1 VNVKKEKDMKRILLF
16 AVAFATAGMMMFNIT
31 VSLGS
36 AQTSD
41 VAAGVKF
48 HNETETQAEIE
59 AYWTPER
66 LLSAQTIEL
75 HPEVDARGLP
85 IVSEVATQPGQS
97 VFVDGAEAS
106 FKLGNSAQRILIP
119 ANLLPT
125 VEPADGIQKD
135 ATSSFGA
142 YFTTSRVFPDAATTA
157 GPNKTIGKLFFTDPR
172 TGTNFVCSASVLRF
186 RLVVTAGHCVAHG
199 SPTPSD
205 QYFYSKF
212 MFVPSELSGAAPNG
226 TWTPSGEL
234 VTSNWVGSGS
244 VPNEQD
250 VGMLIIKDQKINGN
264 GPYRIGHITGYLGYA
279 YCNGT
284 DCSNPPISDNAL
296 TILGYPC
303 NLDSCERMELT
314 SAQTYESGGSNTWIY
329 GSAFRGGASGGP
341 WIQDYGVNPSGAP
354 AGLLGNN
361 YVEAVT
367 SYGPTSTTPM
377 YLGASAWDNRF
388 KNMLTSA
395 CGIAPAGSC

>member
-1 VNVKKEKDMKRILLF
+1 MKKKILL
-16 AVAFATAGMMMFNIT
+16 AVAFAAVGTLMLSIT
-31 VSLGS
+31 PSVVF
-36 AQTSD
+36 AQITD
-41 VAAGVKF
+41 AAAGVKF
-48 HNETETQAEIE
+48 HNETDTQADIE

-66 LLSAQTIEL
+66 LLSAKPIEL
-75 HPEVDARGLP
+75 QPEVDAKGLP
-85 IVSEVATQPGQS
+85 IVNEIATQPGRS
-97 VFVDGAEAS
+97 VFVDGAGAS
-106 FKLGNSAQRILIP
+106 VNLGSSARRILIP
-119 ANLLPT
+119 STLLPAA
-125 VEPADGIQKD
+125 EPEGIHTD

-157 GPNKTIGKLFFTDPR
+157 GPNKAIGKLFFTNPR
-172 TGTNFVCSASVLRF
+172 TGTNLVCSASVLRF
-186 RLVVTAGHCVAHG
+186 RIVVTAGHCVAHG
-199 SPTPSD
+199 STTPSD

-234 VTSNWVGSGS
+234 VTSNWIGSGS

-250 VGMLIIKDQKINGN
+250 VGMLIIKDQKVNGN
-264 GPYRIGHITGYLGYA
+264 GPYRIGHVTGYLGYE
-279 YCNGT
+279 YCEGT
-284 DCSNPPISDNAL
+284 DCSNPPISNNAL

-329 GSAFRGGASGGP
+329 GSAFRGGSSGGP

-354 AGLLGNN
+354 SGLLGNN

-367 SYGPTSTTPM
+367 SYGPTATGPM
-377 YLGASAWDNRF
+377 YIGASAWDNRF
-388 KNMLTSA
+388 KNELTSA